1 MREGI
6 KLSRKLANSESFAKY
21 KGAEVFPG
29 AHIQTDEELDLY
41 IRNSAHTSN
50 ALVGTCKMGVRSD
63 PMSVVATDLRVHGLK
78 GTGTATATV
87 LQCHPVSAC

>member
-87 LQCHPVSAC
+87 LQCHPVCAC